1 MRLNHFFLFLLI
13 VFLGNFSFSQNISL
27 ELKWQTPVNHYLD
40 GKTYSIPSIE
50 GQESSNGIPNY
61 FFSKYLKNNLTP
73 SLKDV
78 LYELALESDINH
90 FKALQIELPE
100 DLKISYQVT
109 KAANDYYFVVNAFPY
124 KLINGQ
130 LHRVKQL
137 VFELT
142 EAAVIGHQKDF
153 VTSSV
158 LNDGSGTWYKIAV
171 NKDGIYKIDKNFL
184 ESCGISTNG
193 LNPAHIHIYGNG
205 EGVLPELNSSPRIDD
220 LAKNALYIQGEM
232 DGSFDVNDYI
242 LFYGY
247 GPHRWFANGIVE
259 FDRKQNIYSDNSYY
273 FININSNETPLRI
286 ETLPEIQGVTNS
298 EISSYDYRDVYE
310 NDLVNLMGGG
320 QRWYGELFDVELEKT
335 FTFTI
340 PNIDTSPIWFKTTL
354 ASNSS
359 NSAGTAQ
366 NYSINGST
374 LSESSLPSTGSGFA
388 RSNQSFQLNNPVS
401 SLPLKIKI
409 TRNSPNTLTYL
420 DRIVLNTRRKLVF
433 FGTQFGFRNLSPQDS
448 LSLVS
453 YSTSN
458 FPTNGFIWDIS
469 DRQKPKKISGTLT
482 GSTYTFKTYNIY
494 NEYVASN
501 GSSFFTPEKV
511 ASVSNQNLH
520 ALPQAD
526 FLIITHPDFLVQ
538 ANRLADLHREEGLSV
553 HVSTTEQIFNE
564 FSSGAPDPTA
574 IRMFAKMFYDRGA
587 LAPSTKPKYL
597 LLFGDGTYDPKNR
610 VPNNN
615 NYVLTYQVES
625 SENYIDAMVTDDYYG
640 MLDDNE
646 AISAIDLLDIGV
658 GRILAS
664 NLTQAKQ
671 QVDKIEHYMKNGS
684 NLFSSA
690 EGSCCLGESSTDTY
704 GDWRTKY
711 VQIADDEEGG
721 YFINND
727 TEPQYNNVKTDH
739 FEMNCDKLYLDAYPQ
754 ETSAGGQ
761 RYPEVL
767 NAITDRVQRGALVVN
782 YVGHGGEVGL
792 AEERVVT
799 IPQINSWTNINK
811 LHLFVSATCEFTKYD
826 DPVRVSAGEW
836 AALNPNG
843 GAIALMTT
851 TRAVYFSVNT
861 TTGSAFYNN
870 VFDRNPDGSPLT
882 FGEIVKRTKN
892 ASGNSSN
899 KRSFTLIGDPAIKI
913 ALPTFK
919 VITDSINGK
928 NPLLE
933 LDTLNALSKVRIKGH
948 LVDNSGSIMSSVNGF
963 LSPSIFDKPKKQKT
977 LGQDDD
983 SPEIEYELQRNIIY
997 KGKCSVVNGFF
1008 DFSFVVPKDI
1018 ALNIGRGKISYYA
1031 FGQGI
1036 DAIGADTNI
1045 RIGGITAN
1053 GINDAAGPDLELYLN
1068 DEKFTS
1074 GGISDEKP
1082 VLLLKT
1088 FDENGINTLGNG
1100 IGHDIVAIL
1109 DGKTSEPIVLND
1121 YYTSNLNDY
1130 QSGEVRYQFQ
1140 GLAPGEHTLEV
1151 KVWDVNNNSS
1161 LARLNFSVREKQK
1174 PNIERVYNYP
1184 NPFTTNTEFMFEH
1197 NLPCSSIDV
1206 QVQVYTISGRLVKTI
1221 QKYIASKGFRESGIE
1236 WNGLDDFG
1244 DRLAKGVYIYRLK
1257 ISNSENQS
1265 AEKTEKLVI
1274 LR

>member
-1 MRLNHFFLFLLI
+1 MKINYFITYLFLC
-13 VFLGNFSFSQNISL
+13 LGNFSFTQDILL
-27 ELKWQTPVNHYLD
+27 ELNWQKPLEHIFE
-40 GKTYSIPSIE
+40 GKTYLIPSIE
-50 GQESSNGIPNY
+50 GQESSGGKPNY
-61 FFSKYLKNNLTP
+61 FYLKYLKNNAKPILNEI
-73 SLKDV
+73 V
-78 LYELALESDINH
+78 YELAPESD
-90 FKALQIELPE
+90 FKQLSALNIQVSENLE
-100 DLKISYQVT
+100 ISYQVT
-109 KAANDYYFVVNAFPY
+109 KATNDYYFAVNVFPY
-124 KLINGQ
+124 KLINNQ
-130 LHRVKQL
+130 LHRIKKM
-137 VFELT
+137 VFELA
-142 EAAVIGHQKDF
+142 EASVVGHQKDF

-158 LNDGSGTWYKIAV
+158 LEDGSGLWYKIAV

-220 LAKNALYIQGEM
+220 LAKNALFIQGEA
-232 DGSFDVNDYI
+232 DGSFDANDFI
-242 LFYGY
+242 LFYGH
-247 GPHRWFANGIVE
+247 GPHRWQANGTVE
-259 FDRKQNIYSDNSYY
+259 FDRKQNIYSDISYY
-273 FININSNETPLRI
+273 FININSAETPLRI

-310 NDLVNLMGGG
+310 NDLVNLVGGG

-340 PNIDTSPIWFKTTL
+340 PNIDSSPIRFKTTL

-448 LSLVS
+448 LSLVT

-469 DRQKPKKISGTLT
+469 DRQNPKKISGTLI
-482 GSTYTFKTYNIY
+482 GSTYTFKTYTIY
-494 NEYVASN
+494 KEYVASN

-553 HVSTTEQIFNE
+553 HVTTTDQIFNE

-625 SENYIDAMVTDDYYG
+625 SENYIDAMVTDDYFG

-646 AISAIDLLDIGV
+646 AISAVDLLDIGV

-761 RYPEVL
+761 RYPEL
-767 NAITDRVQRGALVVN
+767 QNAITDRVQRGALVVN

-811 LHLFVSATCEFTKYD
+811 LHVFVSATCEFTKYD
-826 DPVRVSAGEW
+826 DPARVSAGEW

-861 TTGSAFYNN
+861 TTGLAFFNN

-892 ASGNSSN
+892 ASGNSNN
-899 KRSFTLIGDPAIKI
+899 KRSFTLIGDPALKI
-913 ALPTFK
+913 ALPTYK

-928 NPLLE
+928 NPLIE

-948 LVDNSGSIMSSVNGF
+948 LVDNSGNLMSSFNGV
-963 LSPSIFDKPKKQKT
+963 LNPSIFDKPKKQTT
-977 LGQDDD
+977 LGQDNG

-1008 DFSFVVPKDI
+1008 DFSFIVPKDI

-1036 DAIGADTNI
+1036 DAIGADTNF
-1045 RIGGITAN
+1045 RIGGIDPN
-1053 GINDAAGPDLELYLN
+1053 GINDDIGPDLELYLN
-1068 DEKFTS
+1068 DEKFIS
-1074 GGISDEKP
+1074 GSISDENP
-1082 VLLLKT
+1082 VLFLKA
-1088 FDENGINTLGNG
+1088 FDENGINTIGNG

-1109 DGKTSEPIVLND
+1109 DGKTSDPIILND
-1121 YYTSNLNDY
+1121 YYTTNLNDY
-1130 QSGEVRYQFQ
+1130 KSGEVRYQFK
-1140 GLAPGEHTLEV
+1140 GLLAGEHTLEV
-1151 KVWDVNNNSS
+1151 KAWDVNNNSS
-1161 LARLNFSVREKQK
+1161 TARLNFTVREKQK

-1184 NPFTTNTEFMFEH
+1184 NPFTTKTEFMFEH
-1197 NLPCSSIDV
+1197 NLSCNSLDV
-1206 QVQVYTISGRLVKTI
+1206 QVQVYTVSGRLVKTI
-1221 QKYIASKGFRESGIE
+1221 NKYITSKGFRESGIE
-1236 WNGLDDFG
+1236 WDGLDDFG

-1257 ISNSENQS
+1257 ISNSENLS